1 MVGGESHDYGNTL
14 KYNLVTVSK
23 FFIHLSLLESL
34 NKHLPTQQMKK
45 LRPEVF
51 EN

>member
-1 MVGGESHDYGNTL
+1 MGGESHDYGNTL
-14 KYNLVTVSK
+14 KYKPVIVSK
-23 FFIHLSLLESL
+23 FSIHLSLLESL

-45 LRPEVF
+45 QRPEVF